1 MKVLNGRIEKF
12 SSKTSIGG
20 FLLPFS
26 MILLG
31 FALAFFEGGGMA
43 KWILRAA
50 LKSEID
56 IFFGADLGCVLIF
69 ASLVLAAMFIAA
81 SLLIALSCFVYGY
94 FSTASW
100 SFIIS
105 RLSDDISFG
114 CIITRFFL
122 VLLFTAAFIV
132 FAQIELR
139 FYSNAAVVFFRNKSL
154 VSRLRR
160 VLVSALAAIL
170 ILLSVCRLFAKLF
183 PIAL

>member
-1 MKVLNGRIEKF
+1 MKVLNGRIGIF
-12 SSKTSIGG
+12 TSTASLGG
-20 FLLPFS
+20 FLLPVS

-31 FALAFFEGGGMA
+31 FALAFFVGGGMA
-43 KWILRAA
+43 DGILKAA

-56 IFFGADLGCVLIF
+56 IFFGADLGCVFIF
-69 ASLVLAAMFIAA
+69 AALVLAAMFIAA
-81 SLLIALSCFVYGY
+81 PLLIALSCFAYGY

-105 RLSDDISFG
+105 RLSDDISVG
-114 CIITRFFL
+114 CVITRFFL
-122 VLLFTAAFIV
+122 ILLFTAVFIV

-160 VLVSALAAIL
+160 VLLSALAAIL